1 MLKGCI
7 VKGRT
12 NFKQIQLILNN
23 SALYP
28 FFLSPLPL
36 LFWVKGKKEEI
47 FLPLLKKASPASPAP
62 PAQESS
68 LISLIS
74 LSPQSSFPVFIQSY
88 ELLGSKN

>member
-1 MLKGCI
+1 MLKGCM

-36 LFWVKGKKEEI
+36 LFWVKGKKKGI
-47 FLPLLKKASPASPAP
+47 FLPLLKKAPPAP
-62 PAQESS
+62 LPHSPTPLLAHLPDFPTNS
-68 LISLIS
+68 LG
-74 LSPQSSFPVFIQSY
+74 Y
-88 ELLGSKN
+88 